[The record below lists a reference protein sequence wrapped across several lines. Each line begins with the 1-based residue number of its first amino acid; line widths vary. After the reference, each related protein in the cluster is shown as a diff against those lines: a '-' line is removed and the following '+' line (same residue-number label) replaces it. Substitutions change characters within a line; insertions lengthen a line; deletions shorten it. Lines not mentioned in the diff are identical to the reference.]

1 MKSPQQL
8 AQVLARYWQRNDWRT
23 THLLP
28 PSEGWP
34 LRLSIGLP
42 DSQTFLEQPALLREH
57 LQQWQAV
64 TDSGI
69 GEVEWTQ
76 RRFRA
81 ASEPVHMPAH
91 WVIHR
96 PSQYLQAIRQF
107 GGRAQAHIVQEYQV
121 LQAVLAQVD
130 PALHHVLVRRL
141 ALWRE
146 TPLQAII
153 TAARMAM
160 ELGPQCAQGKPLR
173 ALALQ
178 GNDSKFFERH
188 GALLRLLL
196 DERFDGAAS
205 REGLTAFLGACDDAD
220 HWLLVLPL
228 QPDLL
233 PFPRLRLSTRELQ
246 HMALPG
252 QRLLL
257 VENEQCAHHLPRTL
271 PGTVAVLG
279 SGLDLEWL
287 SATWLQ
293 QRQVGYW
300 GDIDSW
306 GLKMLAT
313 ARRHL
318 PHLHALMM
326 DRHSFEA
333 HAQHAVPEPV
343 STTLDTHWHDLLPH
357 EQELAQWLGQQGCG
371 RLEQEFLQP
380 VWVQQHLA
388 EWLAHTHAGV

>member
-42 DSQTFLEQPALLREH
+42 DSQTFLAQPALLREH

-107 GGRAQAHIVQEYQV
+107 GGRAQAHIVQDYQALQTV
-121 LQAVLAQVD
+121 LTQVD

-146 TPLQAII
+146 TPLQAVI

-205 REGLTAFLGACDDAD
+205 REGLTAFLGASDDAD

-257 VENEQCAHHLPRTL
+257 VENEQCAHHLPRPL

-318 PHLHALMM
+318 PQIQALLM
-326 DRHSFEA
+326 DRPTFEA
-333 HAQHAVPEPV
+333 HAQHAVVEPTPA
-343 STTLDTHWHDLLPH
+343 SLQEYRQWLLPQ
-357 EQELAQWLGQQGCG
+357 EQALADWLVQQGRG
-371 RLEQEFLQP
+371 RLEQEFLLSSA
-380 VWVQQHLA
+380 V
-388 EWLAHTHAGV
+388 EHALQRWTEEAP